1 MARAPHDLADLRL
14 APVALALDEQIEAY
28 SGLDAAE
35 LLRRVSLET
44 NREPR
49 TADERRSCLI
59 ESVTRFIDLHG
70 WEVSWDPR
78 GLEIRHGDHRLVLG
92 VSEDLRSFIS

>member
-28 SGLDAAE
+28 SAIDSAE
-35 LLRRVSLET
+35 LLQRLSLET

-49 TADERRSCLI
+49 SADERRTCLI
-59 ESVTRFIDLHG
+59 ESLTRFIDLHG
-70 WEVSWDPR
+70 WKVSWDPR
-78 GLEIRHGDHRLVLG
+78 GLELRHGDHHLVLG
-92 VSEDLRSFIS
+92 VSEDLRAFLS

>member
-14 APVALALDEQIEAY
+14 APLALALDEQIEAY
-28 SGLDAAE
+28 SELDGPE

-49 TADERRSCLI
+49 TAEERQACLI
-59 ESVTRFIDLHG
+59 ESLTRFIELHG
-70 WEVSWDPR
+70 WEVSWDSR
-78 GLEIRHGDHRLVLG
+78 GLEIRHGGHHLVLG
-92 VSEDLRSFIS
+92 VSEELRNFVS